1 MLTQYTKEMRN
12 DFIVEN
18 CDENYNE
25 IDGDVDSS
33 DEKLSKRPRPNEDE
47 KLQKWYDFI
56 IYV

>member
-18 CDENYNE
+18 CDEHYNE

-47 KLQKWYDFI
+47 KLQKW
-56 IYV
+56 